1 MLMVRRPN
9 FAVMKDAPSR
19 SSEVGSARIMLGQL
33 IHFMDHAVQKGASGL
48 VK

>member
-1 MLMVRRPN
+1 MVRRPN

-19 SSEVGSARIMLGQL
+19 LSEVGSAKIMLGPQ
-33 IHFMDHAVQKGASGL
+33 IHFMDHAVQKGVSVL